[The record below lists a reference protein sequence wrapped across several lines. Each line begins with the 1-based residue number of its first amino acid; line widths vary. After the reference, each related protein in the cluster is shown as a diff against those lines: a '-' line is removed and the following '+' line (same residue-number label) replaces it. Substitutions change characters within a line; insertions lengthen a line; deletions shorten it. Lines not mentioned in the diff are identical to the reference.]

1 MKETKIE
8 KTEEEKHPLRRVELV
23 SRCCSYPV
31 KVVFGKDKDLRVREG
46 EGTAYYVCTKCK
58 KACDAKNG

>member
-1 MKETKIE
+1 MIKAENK
-8 KTEEEKHPLRRVELV
+8 KTEEQTQSARIV
-23 SRCCSYPV
+23 SRCCEYPV